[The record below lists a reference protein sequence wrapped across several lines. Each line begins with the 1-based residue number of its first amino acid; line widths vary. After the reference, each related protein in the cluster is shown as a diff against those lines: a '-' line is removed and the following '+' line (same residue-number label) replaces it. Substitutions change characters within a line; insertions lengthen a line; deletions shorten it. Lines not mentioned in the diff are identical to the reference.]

1 MAFTTSDEVRLRH
14 GFFAEAN
21 VVGEDLPVTTVIKL
35 DTSSYAMISVE
46 KNGTALTEVASGPVS
61 GEFSFT
67 RPKTVTLGDAAVTTD
82 LFVLT
87 YETELSP
94 TVITS
99 FMDQATAEVKAILIR
114 RFGITT
120 VEDWDSP
127 GPAPAFVISLTTE
140 LAGIHAERSMLRKGH
155 TFDPKAMN
163 ILNDEVGRIMDMLS
177 SIDRGKLILPGETSI
192 GGDPLVARGAD
203 AVPNVFA
210 NLDDL
215 QDVDFKRLDRKF
227 GTDGRALD
235 PAIATNARRG
245 TQ

>member
-14 GFFAEAN
+14 GFFAEEN

-35 DTSSYAMISVE
+35 DKSSYAMISVE

-67 RPKTVTLGDAAVTTD
+67 RPKTVTLGDAAVVTD

-99 FMDQATAEVKAILIR
+99 FMDQATAEGKSILIR

-127 GPAPAFVISLTTE
+127 GPAPPLVTSLTTE
-140 LAGIHAERSMLRKGH
+140 LAGIHAERAMLRKGH
-155 TFDPKAMN
+155 IFDPKAMN
-163 ILNDEVGRIMDMLS
+163 TLNDELGRIEKMLS
-177 SIDRGKLILPGETSI
+177 SIDRGKLILPGEVSI

-203 AVPNVFA
+203 EVPNIFA

-215 QDVDFKRLDRKF
+215 QDVDFKRLDRKH

-235 PAIATNARRG
+235 PAIATNVRRG